1 MALVIVIHVSG
12 NAFEFLV
19 KCAGK
24 GFVEGYRLLL
34 RGGLVWAEGGFLR
47 QVYKTRPLL
56 SG

>member
-34 RGGLVWAEGGFLR
+34 RGGVVWAEGGFLR
-47 QVYKTRPLL
+47 QVNKTRPLL